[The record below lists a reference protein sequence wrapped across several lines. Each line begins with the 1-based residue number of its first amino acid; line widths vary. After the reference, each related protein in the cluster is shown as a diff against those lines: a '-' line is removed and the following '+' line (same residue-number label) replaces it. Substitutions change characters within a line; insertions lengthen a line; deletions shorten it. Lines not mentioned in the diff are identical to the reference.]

1 MLYVEK
7 QARILSYSLLST
19 NHNWII
25 ICSLKTL
32 TNNNLENWFAKKKT
46 SRKLHCKVN
55 NFRGREKITFVNS
68 VLKKSRKLYRQD
80 CSLGEFK
87 TCKMFMI

>member
-19 NHNWII
+19 NHNWIV

-46 SRKLHCKVN
+46 S
-55 NFRGREKITFVNS
+55 
-68 VLKKSRKLYRQD
+68 
-80 CSLGEFK
+80 
-87 TCKMFMI
+87 